1 MENLE
6 KINEIISSIKSDTIV
21 KIKFGSSGQVI
32 KKMELLRVVGMN
44 KTSVKLSG
52 GETLSKESLFPYYRK
67 NFRREIEYFYLM
79 DMIINI

>member
-21 KIKFGSSGQVI
+21 KIKFSSSGQVI

-44 KTSVKLSG
+44 KTSVKLSD